1 MPELYI
7 GALYHHERYDGK
19 GYSNGLSGENI
30 PITARIITVAD
41 SVDAMYS
48 DRIYRRSKSREYVME
63 QLEKNKGTQ
72 FDPELSDIMIKLIG
86 EGILV
91 EADEYF
97 ANQNF

>member
-1 MPELYI
+1 M
-7 GALYHHERYDGK
+7 A
-19 GYSNGLSGENI
+19 
-30 PITARIITVAD
+30 ARIITVAD

-48 DRIYRRSKSREYVME
+48 DRIYRTSRSREYVIE

-72 FDPELSDIMIKLIG
+72 FDPELSDIMVKLIR

-97 ANQNF
+97 ANQNFQ

>member
-1 MPELYI
+1 L
-7 GALYHHERYDGK
+7 G
-19 GYSNGLSGENI
+19 GENI

-48 DRIYRRSKSREYVME
+48 NRIYRSSKSREYVME

-72 FDPELSDIMIKLIG
+72 FDPELSDIMINLIG